1 MLKQELQQKLQQKL
15 SPQQI
20 QVIRMLELNAIELE
34 ERIKQELIDNPALDE
49 GVENSATPDDSYEP
63 ESNSLEDGGN
73 VTAEEISLGDY
84 RNDDDIPDYRLEADN
99 FSNREKR
106 TDIPFGD
113 TNSFH
118 DMLLEQLAL
127 RELTPEEELIGEY
140 IIGNIDD
147 SGYLLRPLTAVSD
160 DLIFQAGVDAT
171 PERIEEILQTIQDFD
186 PAGVAASN
194 LQECLILQIER
205 KEATPT
211 TMLAFK
217 ILSEMFDEFTKKHYD
232 KIQKQYNLSQEELRE
247 AIHEITTL
255 TPKPGNSYSD
265 SFSEGMSHIIPD
277 FIVDVSDGVISMSL
291 NNSHIPELRI
301 SSTYTDML
309 ADYTGN
315 KQNQTAQN
323 RDALLFIKQKLDA
336 AQWFVDAIKQRQQTL
351 IATMQVILNRQQ
363 PFFLTGDEKML
374 RPMILKDVAE
384 QAGYD
389 ISTISRV
396 CNRKYVL
403 TSFGIFSL
411 KHFFSESMQNEQGE
425 EVSSREIKQLLK
437 EIIESESKQKPL
449 ADDKLC
455 ELLKEKGYVIARRTV
470 AKYREQLGIPVAR
483 LRKEI

>member
-1 MLKQELQQKLQQKL
+1 
-15 SPQQI
+15 
-20 QVIRMLELNAIELE
+20 MLELNSIELE

-49 GVENSATPDDSYEP
+49 GIESSTTTDDSYDQE
-63 ESNSLEDGGN
+63 ENSLDEGG
-73 VTAEEISLGDY
+73 TESAEEISLGDY
-84 RNDDDIPDYRLEADN
+84 RSDDDIPDYRLEADN
-99 FSNREKR
+99 FSNRER
-106 TDIPFGD
+106 RAEIPFGD

-118 DMLLEQLAL
+118 DILLEQLAL
-127 RELTPEEELIGEY
+127 RELTPEEEQIGEY

-147 SGYLLRPLTAVSD
+147 SGYLLRPLSAISD
-160 DLIFQAGVDAT
+160 DLIFQAGIDAT
-171 PERIEEILQTIQDFD
+171 PEHIEDILQIIQDFD
-186 PAGVAASN
+186 PAGVAATN

-217 ILSEMFDEFTKKHYD
+217 VLNEMFDEFTKKHYD
-232 KIQKQYNLSQEELRE
+232 KIKRQYNLSQEELKE
-247 AIHEITTL
+247 VIHEITTL

-265 SFSEGMSHIIPD
+265 SLSEGMSHIIPD
-277 FIVDVSDGVISMSL
+277 FIVDVQDGGISLSL
-291 NNSHIPELRI
+291 NNSNIPTLRI
-301 SSTYTDML
+301 SSSYTDML

-315 KQNQTAQN
+315 KQNQTSQN

-351 IATMQVILNRQQ
+351 LATMQTILNRQRT
-363 PFFLTGDEKML
+363 FFLTGDDKQL

-384 QAGYD
+384 EAGYD
-389 ISTISRV
+389 ISTVSRV

-411 KHFFSESMQNEQGE
+411 KHFFSEGMQNEQGE

-437 EIIESESKQKPL
+437 EIIEKESKQKPL

-455 ELLKEKGYVIARRTV
+455 ELLKKKGYIIARRTV